1 MLARRVLFLVCV
13 FCLALYAP
21 LSEANSN
28 GKTSPSCGCHGG
40 SSSSTTVSLSGQPSS
55 YAPGQSYTFTVSV
68 SNSQISNSLG
78 GFSLDASSGTFSNP
92 GSNAKLDSGKVTHS
106 NRNARSWTVD
116 WTAPPSGTGTVTV
129 DIAGLAA
136 NGASGN
142 NGDSWNTATY
152 NIPEQPPQNQ
162 APSVS
167 NVIISP
173 SSPTTTDSLSV
184 SYSYSDSDG
193 DLESGTT
200 IQWSRDSSII
210 TSLDD
215 SSSVPSSF
223 ISKDETW
230 TVTVTPSDGIDFGSP
245 VSSPPIIVQNTPP
258 VVNYDLN
265 LLYKICKLNSF
276 VAIKEDV
283 KNHDFTIK
291 VLNKIKNH
299 CTVIRSGG
307 GMESFL
313 KYHKHGCQA
322 WLVGIE
328 CIDPKIAFDFYK
340 AMINKDY
347 SFCKSVIKNIER
359 PFFKLVAKYGW
370 HLTIKSCLKNVNL
383 MESTERMPL
392 KKLNSKAEQKIFKFM
407 DRIRNYSEKKLKK
420 DYFLKVR

>member
-1 MLARRVLFLVCV
+1 MKNKIFGPV
-13 FCLALYAP
+13 F
-21 LSEANSN
+21 
-28 GKTSPSCGCHGG
+28 
-40 SSSSTTVSLSGQPSS
+40 
-55 YAPGQSYTFTVSV
+55 
-68 SNSQISNSLG
+68 
-78 GFSLDASSGTFSNP
+78 
-92 GSNAKLDSGKVTHS
+92 
-106 NRNARSWTVD
+106 
-116 WTAPPSGTGTVTV
+116 
-129 DIAGLAA
+129 
-136 NGASGN
+136 
-142 NGDSWNTATY
+142 
-152 NIPEQPPQNQ
+152 
-162 APSVS
+162 
-167 NVIISP
+167 
-173 SSPTTTDSLSV
+173 
-184 SYSYSDSDG
+184 
-193 DLESGTT
+193 
-200 IQWSRDSSII
+200 SII
-210 TSLDD
+210 TPFNKFERVDYKRLFKYYDFYHSRGCRIFYLMAYNSRLTLLNNKEVEDLNIKSATYLKRKYKNVIFIGAEKVENASND
-215 SSSVPSSF
+215 TITHCNKLLKNNVDMVSVIFGEKFYNNDQVYSHF
-223 ISKDETW
+223 YKISKKTKAKLLLH
-230 TVTVTPSDGIDFGSP
+230 VQ
-245 VSSPPIIVQNTPP
+245 PITNGLSNSPP

-307 GMESFL
+307 GMEGFL

>member
-1 MLARRVLFLVCV
+1 
-13 FCLALYAP
+13 
-21 LSEANSN
+21 
-28 GKTSPSCGCHGG
+28 GG

-136 NGASGN
+136 NGAGGN

-184 SYSYSDSDG
+184 TYSYSDSDG

-245 VSSPPIIVQNTPP
+245 VSSLPIIVQNTPP
-258 VVNYDLN
+258 VVNGLTISPTDPTELDDLTMS
-265 LLYKICKLNSF
+265 YSF
-276 VAIKEDV
+276 SDSDLDTESG
-283 KNHDFTIK
+283 
-291 VLNKIKNH
+291 
-299 CTVIRSGG
+299 TVIQWYLDGSRVSTYDGESTIPNVSTRAGDIWEVRITPSDGEDSGDIVTASIQIG
-307 GMESFL
+307 SSNNAPLIQSLTITPTNPVTTDDIHMSYIFFDEDGDLSSSVEIQWMKDETHIPQFDGESTIPSSETS
-313 KYHKHGCQA
+313 KGEVWEVSVRA
-322 WLVGIE
+322 SDGIE
-328 CIDPKIAFDFYK
+328 FSPWTDSAP
-340 AMINKDY
+340 
-347 SFCKSVIKNIER
+347 R
-359 PFFKLVAKYGW
+359 
-370 HLTIKSCLKNVNL
+370 TISNA
-383 MESTERMPL
+383 P
-392 KKLNSKAEQKIFKFM
+392 
-407 DRIRNYSEKKLKK
+407 
-420 DYFLKVR
+420 